1 MSREQHPMMK
11 MVGLGV
17 AALAGAV
24 AGGALV
30 KKLWLEKYRWQ
41 KETLK
46 EINGERDLL
55 YTWLR
60 LKVAGARL
68 SEYFTENGCQSI
80 AVLGMGR
87 EGRFFLEQLAE
98 EGEISAAYGVE
109 ADYFSAVH
117 ETLTVYR
124 LGEDPLPSADCLV
137 VCDLCRTKEKI
148 GAAREEFSNRVVTLE
163 QVLNWLAEKHSVKPW
178 RGQSTSSRPA
188 K

>member
-1 MSREQHPMMK
+1 MSRKRHPVIK
-11 MVGLGV
+11 ILGLST
-17 AALAGAV
+17 AALLGAA

-30 KKLWLEKYRWQ
+30 KKLWLEKYRRQ
-41 KETLK
+41 KEALAETG
-46 EINGERDLL
+46 GERDLL

-60 LKVAGARL
+60 LKACGARL
-68 SEYFTENGCQSI
+68 SEYFAANGWTTA

-87 EGRFFLEQLAE
+87 EGRFFLDELSE

-117 ETLTVYR
+117 ESLTVYR
-124 LGEDPLPSADCLV
+124 LGEDELPPADCLI
-137 VCDLCRTKEKI
+137 VCDASRTKEKVRE
-148 GAAREEFSNRVVTLE
+148 AREEFPNRVVTLE
-163 QVLNWLAEKHSVKPW
+163 QVLSWLAEKHGVKPW